1 MNTLKTLAADTSS
14 KETLDFI
21 KEESWRQ
28 TARDVF
34 LKIMVALVQHLHPV
48 VTSPVIPPMSEY
60 RNQFRYGMTNFRPYL
75 SMVFH
80 QGYTPQDLG
89 GYQQDTHV

>member
-28 TARDVF
+28 TLLEMYF
-34 LKIMVALVQHLHPV
+34 WK
-48 VTSPVIPPMSEY
+48 
-60 RNQFRYGMTNFRPYL
+60 
-75 SMVFH
+75 
-80 QGYTPQDLG
+80 
-89 GYQQDTHV
+89 